1 MGPLLTTDYSPPT
14 FFSEPGDRRDVFQYV
29 SLRVLTLLH
38 SKNGRNWAMAH
49 KRSGNI
55 PSVPGIR
62 VFRGFTEKA
71 AAGHSS
77 DSRGAKRTANIEIAR
92 TAKFSAED
100 RHNPHPWI
108 TKHQGLR
115 HPRVSHRAKRDPPAG
130 KVKAPGAQSAPG
142 APSVVIWV
150 AFRGQTLIS
159 DIKTYFSTQGRT
171 VASIYLQL

>member
-1 MGPLLTTDYSPPT
+1 MGLVLQRRVFRFLFFLSHQFPRRAAAAPSLVMGPLLTTDYSPPT

-100 RHNPHPWI
+100 RHNPHP
-108 TKHQGLR
+108 
-115 HPRVSHRAKRDPPAG
+115 
-130 KVKAPGAQSAPG
+130 
-142 APSVVIWV
+142 
-150 AFRGQTLIS
+150 
-159 DIKTYFSTQGRT
+159 
-171 VASIYLQL
+171 